1 MKCSTFFYSFKTLV
15 YKILFLIYFDL
26 IVIIFNNS
34 QANLNDISIGNR
46 SKNTLMSVSDDIQR
60 TPTLCHQIKMHDDI
74 MTIIS
79 LKNSPLIF
87 TASPARSLQSLYVTD
102 AADYLKNITGFTA
115 IRNGGVN
122 SEPVF
127 RGMFGSRIRILMDNG
142 EILGACFSH
151 MDPISAYIAPETFDI
166 LNIIKGPQTVL
177 WGPVTSGATLQFERY
192 NPSFDKSK
200 IQLRSNV
207 MIGANNKVDKNV
219 DSIIGSKYGYLRL
232 IGNLSQSD
240 DYYDGN
246 KHRVH
251 SAWYK
256 WNADAIL
263 SLNLN
268 EDTHLEI
275 SLGQGNG
282 NANYAVRS
290 MDGLC
295 FARESY
301 GMKVEIT
308 DMMKK
313 LDKIELQTWHNYVS
327 HIMADTVSRVT
338 GLSVKKC
345 CGFNND
351 IENNVDRLIWGARGI
366 ATTQWDNIKCYS
378 GADVQVNKHRE
389 HVKSSSNWEKDIVSQ
404 DIGIFTELIVNS
416 LSSKRFIGGTRLEY
430 SVVNFNNCSK
440 YNKRYSIT
448 YPAGFIRYEDSVNPL
463 LSYYVGVGTSFRF
476 PDYWELFSNRF
487 NQNIDSNVENVLELK
502 PEKVVQ
508 MDIGANFQ
516 HLQMGGWISSYAGYV
531 RDFILCSYYNDIIP
545 YDGGINYTKNI
556 NAKIFGTEVGL
567 NYQFND
573 HWRTESNVSWF
584 WGVNVDD
591 NRSLPKIPPLEG
603 KVTCQWVKGCYS
615 ITALWR
621 FSFPQSNN
629 LFISSVPITS
639 ENMLLNPRANYNT
652 SGFGVLSTH
661 VAWTNSQFYK
671 FSIGVDNLLNH
682 NYREYSNL
690 YVHKRFGYPTGTLM
704 YEPGRVWWMKLG
716 IVL

>member
-1 MKCSTFFYSFKTLV
+1 MMHDTFLYSFRTLI
-15 YKILFLIYFDL
+15 YKMLFLICFD
-26 IVIIFNNS
+26 VIMITLNNS
-34 QANLNDISIGNR
+34 QANLNDMSIGNR
-46 SKNTLMSVSDDIQR
+46 SKDTLMSVSDDIQR
-60 TPTLCHQIKMHDDI
+60 SPTLYHQVKIRDDI

-79 LKNSPLIF
+79 LKNSPLVF
-87 TASPARSLQSLYVTD
+87 TASPTRSLQSLYVTD
-102 AADYLKNITGFTA
+102 AADYLKNISGFTA

-122 SEPVF
+122 NEPVF

-151 MDPISAYIAPETFDI
+151 MDPISAYISPETFDI
-166 LNIIKGPQTVL
+166 LNVIKGPQTVL
-177 WGPVTSGATLQFERY
+177 WGPVASGATLQFERY
-192 NPSFDKSK
+192 NPCFDKSK
-200 IQLRSNV
+200 VQLRSNL
-207 MIGANNKVDKNV
+207 MIGANNKVDRNI

-240 DYYDGN
+240 DYYDGH

-263 SLNLN
+263 SLNLR
-268 EDTHLEI
+268 EDIHLEI

-301 GMKVEIT
+301 GIKVETT
-308 DMMKK
+308 DIIKK
-313 LDKIELQTWHNYVS
+313 LDKIELQAWHNYVS
-327 HIMADTVSRVT
+327 HIMADTLPYVT
-338 GLSVKKC
+338 GLSCKNC

-351 IENNVDRLIWGARGI
+351 IENNVDRLIWGARGV

-389 HVKSSSNWEKDIVSQ
+389 HVQSCFNWEKDIISQ
-404 DIGIFTELIVNS
+404 DIGIFTELIANS

-430 SVVNFNNCSK
+430 SVVNFNNFSK
-440 YNKRYSIT
+440 YKRHSII
-448 YPAGFIRYEDSVNPL
+448 YPAGFLRYEDNVNPL

-487 NQNIDSNVENVLELK
+487 SQNINSSIENVLELK

-508 MDIGANFQ
+508 IDIGANFQ
-516 HLQMGGWISSYAGYV
+516 HLQTNGWISSYAGYI
-531 RDFILCSYYNDIIP
+531 RDFILCSYYNDYIP
-545 YDGGINYTKNI
+545 YNGGINHTENI
-556 NAKIFGTEVGL
+556 NAKICGTEIGL

-573 HWRTESNVSWF
+573 YWRAESNMSWS
-584 WGVNVDD
+584 WGINAD
-591 NRSLPKIPPLEG
+591 NNCSLPKIPPLEG
-603 KVTCQWVKGCYS
+603 KVICQWIKGCYS

-621 FSFPQSNN
+621 FAFPQSNN
-629 LFISSVPITS
+629 LFISPAPVTYK
-639 ENMLLNPRANYNT
+639 NTLLHARENYNT
-652 SGFGVLSTH
+652 SGFGILSTH
-661 VAWTNSQFYK
+661 LAWTNSQFYK

-682 NYREYSNL
+682 NYREYFNL
-690 YVHKRFGYPTGTLM
+690 YMHKRFGYPTGTLM
-704 YEPGRVWWMKLG
+704 YEPGRIWWIKLG